1 MKTKNITMTALPSIW
16 NVEMKRQAM
25 KLTEQALKA
34 SGGNVTEAAR
44 ILGISRPTLIKYK
57 TELEEKK
64 AA

>member
-1 MKTKNITMTALPSIW
+1 MKTKNITMTELPAIW
-16 NVEMKRQAM
+16 DVEMKRKAM
-25 KLTEQALKA
+25 ELTEKALKA

-57 TELEEKK
+57 TELGEKK